1 MELTFQERAGS
12 FSRFASARSTMRS
25 VVPSAHDLTERVHVK
40 ARELGFDA
48 VGIANAIEPLDIDHA
63 RYEAFLEAGMH
74 GTMAYL
80 AENREARH
88 SVNGP
93 HILEGAKSV
102 ICIAQRYQRSREEEA
117 SDPPLARS
125 IARYARG
132 SDYHN
137 FLRRKLRKL
146 AAFVRTLGTEDAP
159 VQARPLAD
167 DAPILERAWAA
178 RAGLGFIGKNGL
190 VIVPGLGSMLLIGEV
205 VTTLDLLSG
214 TPIAERCGSCTR
226 CLDACPT
233 SAFPRPFVLD
243 AQKCLS
249 YVTIEQRG
257 EVASHLIDAIG
268 EHLFGCDDCQTVCP
282 FNASAK
288 PRDVKD
294 QFSPRP
300 EWSDVDAIDLLQL
313 SEMQIAELVGS
324 SPLKRTTPR
333 GVLRNACFVVGAQ
346 KDVRARE
353 VLLALG
359 EHADAG
365 VRQAARW
372 AITQLHGL

>member
-1 MELTFQERAGS
+1 MT
-12 FSRFASARSTMRS
+12 
-25 VVPSAHDLTERVHVK
+25 DRVLAK
-40 ARELGFDA
+40 ARDLGFDS
-48 VGIANAIEPLDIDHA
+48 VGIASATEALDVDHS

-80 AENREARH
+80 AENREARR
-88 SVNGP
+88 SVDGP

-117 SDPPLARS
+117 QDPPLAQS

-146 AAFVRTLGTEDAP
+146 AAFVRSLGTDDAP

-178 RAGLGFIGKNGL
+178 RAGLGFVGKNGL
-190 VIVPGLGSMLLIGEV
+190 IIVPGLGSMLLIGEV
-205 VTTLDLLSG
+205 VTTLELVPG
-214 TPIAERCGSCTR
+214 EPIAERCGSCTR

-233 SAFPRPFVLD
+233 NAFPKPFVLD
-243 AQKCLS
+243 AQKCIS

-257 EVASHLIDAIG
+257 EVSTKLIDAIG
-268 EHLFGCDDCQTVCP
+268 EHFFGCDDCQTVCP

-288 PRDVKD
+288 PRHVKS

-300 EWSDVDAIDLLQL
+300 EWSDMDALHLLQL
-313 SEMQIAELVGS
+313 SEVQIAAVVGS
-324 SPLKRTTPR
+324 SPLKRATPA
-333 GVLRNACFVVGAQ
+333 GVLRNACLVVGA
-346 KDVRARE
+346 KREEKARAPL
-353 VLLALG
+353 VALCD
-359 EHADAG
+359 HVDAG

-372 AITQLHGL
+372 ALGKLR